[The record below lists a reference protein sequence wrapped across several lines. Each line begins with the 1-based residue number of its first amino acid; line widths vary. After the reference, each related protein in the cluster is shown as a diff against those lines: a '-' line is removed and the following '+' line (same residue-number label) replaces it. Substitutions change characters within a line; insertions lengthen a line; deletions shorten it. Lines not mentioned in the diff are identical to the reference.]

1 MLPEHLHLAIRL
13 LCQRQGPLDHQTSSI
28 FQRARHLLGQQRE
41 WLLRQIQQFA
51 TFNVHIIAV
60 ASIDVAPALKKW
72 SRMQELPIKY
82 CQLVGKVIS
91 SHPGGWRHLAAHLNR
106 ISSRLTRWHH
116 SCCLHRHWIFPA
128 ASPGLSLSI
137 PARGKPF
144 TSLFYSQNAAP
155 LHVNRVKEQ
164 WK

>member
-1 MLPEHLHLAIRL
+1 M
-13 LCQRQGPLDHQTSSI
+13 DHQTSSI

-41 WLLRQIQQFA
+41 WLLPQIRHFV

-60 ASIDVAPALKKW
+60 VSPDVAPALQKR
-72 SRMQELPIKY
+72 SSLQELPIKY

-91 SHPGGWRHLAAHLNR
+91 APPWGDHPAAHLER
-106 ISSRLTRWHH
+106 ISPRLTRWHH

-128 ASPGLSLSI
+128 AFPGLSLSI
-137 PARGKPF
+137 PARGKPSKSF
-144 TSLFYSQNAAP
+144 FICTI
-155 LHVNRVKEQ
+155 LHPCTWIGSRNQ